1 MSKDLVRT
9 VDLRQWP
16 WLARFR
22 MRLTALVVPIPGEA
36 LVLVQLLSRS
46 HSSVI
51 ARVVRDSL

>member
-1 MSKDLVRT
+1 MSKDLVST
-9 VDLRQWP
+9 VDLRQWL